1 MRPPPNGKHISSEKL
16 PMQGQPREKLALGL
30 RICIPDFMRIEARMA
45 TQELNMVSGA
55 NAIGSIRGQEPRDG
69 VWLVKAWTM
78 SHISKY

>member
-30 RICIPDFMRIEARMA
+30 RICIPDLARMA

-78 SHISKY
+78 SHIFKY